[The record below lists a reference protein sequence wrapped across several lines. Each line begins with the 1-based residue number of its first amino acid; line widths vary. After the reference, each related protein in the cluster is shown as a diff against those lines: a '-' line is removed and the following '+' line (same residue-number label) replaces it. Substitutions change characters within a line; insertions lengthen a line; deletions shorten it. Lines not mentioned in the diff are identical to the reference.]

1 MSAQTPQC
9 LLAFYT
15 IGLALGDEPTLSANS
30 AEDATL
36 DDLLAETLQQ
46 LILAFI
52 GSQNYACHFSH
63 PLPCL
68 QIVQQNTERP
78 LFYRSGHFLSM
89 GFLKDVS
96 IFRQFCGCGVAAAVN
111 AACRQS
117 AAASRGYPQRT
128 ISMTFYHIFSKC
140 QRAMLPVFFFGCLR
154 KL

>member
-96 IFRQFCGCGVAAAVN
+96 IFRQFCGCGRK
-111 AACRQS
+111 CSLRTERCGKPRIS
-117 AAASRGYPQRT
+117 AADHQSDL
-128 ISMTFYHIFSKC
+128 
-140 QRAMLPVFFFGCLR
+140 LPYFFKMSTGNIGAV
-154 KL
+154 